1 VYTHVI
7 VGVDGRPGGKDGAA
21 LAGTLVEPEAAR
33 ILVYVSQFRP
43 PADQPTHPMLELARA
58 ESLAGLVEEELTL
71 SGGHARMAGDRSAL
85 PGMPW
90 SAAPAGAGEHRR
102 VPRPSRSVPAA
113 DRSRIRRRQRATLA
127 GARASPADGRSEL
140 AAPQLV
146 TLSRAECLKA
156 LAAGSFGRVVV
167 TVGADHRPLVRPVN
181 CRFDQTAQAVT
192 FPEFSWHQAA
202 RAAAQ
207 RLRLL

>member
-90 SAAPAGAGEHRR
+90 SAAPAGAGA
-102 VPRPSRSVPAA
+102 PA
-113 DRSRIRRRQRATLA
+113 RT
-127 GARASPADGRSEL
+127 SP
-140 AAPQLV
+140 V
-146 TLSRAECLKA
+146 TLS
-156 LAAGSFGRVVV
+156 
-167 TVGADHRPLVRPVN
+167 
-181 CRFDQTAQAVT
+181 
-192 FPEFSWHQAA
+192 A
-202 RAAAQ
+202 RC
-207 RLRLL
+207 